1 MCVHETKLTLSYE
14 VTGISVAQRN
24 KVVNVRI
31 MVSSELTINLAIAL
45 GDHNNLLL
53 STYPNSVGEAVYH
66 SEKKETGRTSATLE
80 ALAGYEV

>member
-31 MVSSELTINLAIAL
+31 MVSSELTINLTIAL
-45 GDHNNLLL
+45 GDHDNLLL
-53 STYPNSVGEAVYH
+53 STYPYSVGEAVYH
-66 SEKKETGRTSATLE
+66 SEKKKQERPAQL
-80 ALAGYEV
+80 LKH